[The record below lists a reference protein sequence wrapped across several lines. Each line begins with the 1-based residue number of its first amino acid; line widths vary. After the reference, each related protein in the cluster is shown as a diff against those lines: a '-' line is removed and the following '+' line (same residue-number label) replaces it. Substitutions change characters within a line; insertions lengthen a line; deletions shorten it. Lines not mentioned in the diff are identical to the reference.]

1 VIGAGASVNGSTPP
15 PDFGNAITSR
25 MESIPASNAVMRS
38 HPNAMPPWGGAPKV
52 KASNRNP
59 NLSSASAWSMPII
72 ANTRSWT
79 SRRWMRI
86 EPPPISLPL
95 QTMS

>member
-1 VIGAGASVNGSTPP
+1 M
-15 PDFGNAITSR
+15 TSR
-25 MESIPASNAVMRS
+25 MESSPASSAVMRS
-38 HPNAMPPWGGAPKV
+38 QPNAMPPCGGAPKV

-59 NLSSASAWSMPII
+59 NLSWASSWSMPII

-79 SRRWMRI
+79 SRRWIRI